1 MDSMLLFYLSAV
13 FPPEMIISTVS
24 NDEIQTLK
32 DALEGSVRPTYGNMT
47 SPQIQYST

>member
-1 MDSMLLFYLSAV
+1 MGSMLLFYLSAV

-32 DALEGSVRPTYGNMT
+32 DALEDSVRLTYGNMT
-47 SPQIQYST
+47 SRQIRHST